1 MKKNTEEIKD
11 IQKDTIKTEEKIL
24 KKKKERES
32 KKTKEETSAQEK
44 LIAPII
50 MVLTVLIS
58 YLIFL
63 FKS

>member
-11 IQKDTIKTEEKIL
+11 IRKKTIKTEEKIL

-32 KKTKEETSAQEK
+32 KKTKEEISAQEK

-50 MVLTVLIS
+50 MVLTILIS

-63 FKS
+63 FRS